1 MPGPRGHKRRRLATL
16 AWVLN
21 LLAVLA
27 LLSIAAIYFSRPPGE
42 AVAIGPRLTKGTSRA
57 AATAVP
63 LLVKGT
69 PRPTFTPT
77 PTSYYLP
84 SVTPN
89 PFATVVEDYAT
100 PTPFIFADGPP
111 PGVIGYS
118 VEGRAIDLYA
128 FGQGE
133 IHYMIIAGIHGGYEG
148 NTVNLANQLLSY
160 LNLHPEAVPSG
171 ATLYIVPDMNPDAVA
186 RGRNAG
192 ARVNANGV
200 DLNRNFPT
208 PNWVADWDHSN
219 CWNERPTSGGTAR
232 GSEPETRAIVNFLL
246 GHRIRALIS
255 YHSAGLGVFPGGD
268 PWQPAS
274 RKLASTLSAATG
286 YPYPPIDIG
295 CTYTGT
301 LADWAVEN
309 DVGAAVDMELANHHD
324 ADFSRN
330 LKALQVLLNFLGE

>member
-1 MPGPRGHKRRRLATL
+1 MPGPRDQKHGRLATL
-16 AWVLN
+16 AWTLN
-21 LLAVLA
+21 GLAILTLLI
-27 LLSIAAIYFSRPPGE
+27 IAAIYFSRQPVE
-42 AVAIGPRLTKGTSRA
+42 A
-57 AATAVP
+57 AAIAP

-69 PRPTFTPT
+69 PRPTFTPA

-89 PFATVVEDYAT
+89 PQATVVEDYST
-100 PTPFIFADGPP
+100 PTPFVFADGPA

-118 VEGRAIDLYA
+118 VEGRSIDLYS

-133 IHYMIIAGIHGGYEG
+133 LHYLIIAGIHGGYEG
-148 NTVNLANQLLSY
+148 NTVNLANSLMVY
-160 LNLHPEAVPSG
+160 LNSHPETVPSG
-171 ATLYIVPDMNPDAVA
+171 ATLYVIPNMNPDAVA

-208 PNWVADWDHSN
+208 ANWVPDWDHAN
-219 CWNERPTSGGTAR
+219 CWNERPTTGGTSR
-232 GSEPETRAIVNFLL
+232 GSEPETRAVVNFLL
-246 GHRIRALIS
+246 GHRIEALIS
-255 YHSAGLGVFPGGD
+255 YHSAALGVFPGGD

-274 RKLASTLSAATG
+274 ERLASMLSAVTG

-301 LADWAVEN
+301 LADWAVQN
-309 DVGAAVDMELANHHD
+309 GVGAAVDMELATHSD
-324 ADFSRN
+324 SDFAKN
-330 LKALQVLLNFLGE
+330 LKALQVLLNFISE